1 MKPFALAWATGDC
14 LTWLTRIVE
23 NRLMF
28 PLTKS
33 WLKFWLQ
40 KESTRVAQTFWRWAF
55 SILDSRS
62 RERISSTGFICLE
75 LLCSFRKLALIF
87 FQISVAEYIL
97 FKTGKKQQNVNL
109 DRQVK
114 LCKFKK
120 VFSCGWRPSFELVN
134 NGYKRKKVGGGKVNN
149 KGDTG
154 RWSTR

>member
-87 FQISVAEYIL
+87 FSDICRRIHFVQNRRKATERKPWPTSKIMQIQKGFQLRMKAVLWVGQQWIQ
-97 FKTGKKQQNVNL
+97 KKE
-109 DRQVK
+109 
-114 LCKFKK
+114 
-120 VFSCGWRPSFELVN
+120 GWRWQSE
-134 NGYKRKKVGGGKVNN
+134 
-149 KGDTG
+149 
-154 RWSTR
+154 